1 MLIYGLGDL
10 RQSQIPEIELMQI
23 GVKLKR
29 FVELYRKNLVIKVPN
44 GDNQDS
50 EKILNTLEDI
60 ANKILEHRYDEL
72 FDDTRIVD
80 VFNDTIPF

>member
-1 MLIYGLGDL
+1 MLIYGLGNL
-10 RQSQIPEIELMQI
+10 KQSQIPEIELIQI

-50 EKILNTLEDI
+50 EKILNTLDDI
-60 ANKILEHRYDEL
+60 GNKILERRYDEL

-80 VFNDTIPF
+80 IFNDTIPF